1 MSSNNYSNQ
10 TAQHLGYIL
19 KRAQQ
24 SLRTRVDTQ
33 LRTMEIT
40 LPQYVVLSSVA
51 MSPGISN
58 ADLAKAAFVTP
69 QTMQGI
75 LSTLEKR
82 NLLARSQD
90 PEHGRRLMTQLTAE
104 GQITMEAARI
114 EMLKVKAM
122 MTGSISDHDIE
133 QTTQTLLKCIENLA
147 IEK

>member
-1 MSSNNYSNQ
+1 MSSDNYLNQ
-10 TAQHLGYIL
+10 TTQNLGYIL

-24 SLRTRVDTQ
+24 SLRIRVDAQ
-33 LRTMEIT
+33 LKAIEIT
-40 LPQYVVLSSVA
+40 LPQYAVLSNVA
-51 MSPGISN
+51 ISPGISN

-82 NLLARSQD
+82 NLLERSQD

-104 GQITMEAARI
+104 GKIAMETARI
-114 EMLKVKAM
+114 EMIKVEAM
-122 MTGSISDHDIE
+122 MLGSISDHDIE

>member
-1 MSSNNYSNQ
+1 MSSDNYLNQ
-10 TAQHLGYIL
+10 TTQNLGYIL

-24 SLRTRVDTQ
+24 SLRIRVDTQ
-33 LRTMEIT
+33 LKAIEIT
-40 LPQYVVLSSVA
+40 LPQYAVLSNVA
-51 MSPGISN
+51 ISPGISN

-114 EMLKVKAM
+114 EMIKVEAM
-122 MTGSISDHDIE
+122 MLDGIPAHNIE

>member
-1 MSSNNYSNQ
+1 MSSDNYSNQ
-10 TAQHLGYIL
+10 TMQNLGYIL

-33 LRTMEIT
+33 LRAMEIT

-90 PEHGRRLMTQLTAE
+90 PEHGRRLMTQLTAD
-104 GQITMEAARI
+104 GQVT
-114 EMLKVKAM
+114 VKAAEIEIVKIEKM
-122 MTGSISDHDIE
+122 MLGSISAHDIE

>member
-1 MSSNNYSNQ
+1 MSSENYVDQ
-10 TAQHLGYIL
+10 TTQNLGYIL

-24 SLRTRVDTQ
+24 SLRIRVDTQ
-33 LRTMEIT
+33 LKAVEIT
-40 LPQYVVLSSVA
+40 LPQYAVLSNVA
-51 MSPGISN
+51 ISPGISN

-82 NLLARSQD
+82 NLLERSQD
-90 PEHGRRLMTQLTAE
+90 PEHGRRLMTQLTTE
-104 GQITMEAARI
+104 GKIAMETARI
-114 EMLKVKAM
+114 EMIKVEAM
-122 MTGSISDHDIE
+122 MLGSISDHDIE

>member
-1 MSSNNYSNQ
+1 MSSDNYLNQ

-33 LRTMEIT
+33 LRAMEIT

-82 NLLARSQD
+82 KLLARSQD
-90 PEHGRRLMTQLTAE
+90 PEHGRRLMTQLTAD
-104 GQITMEAARI
+104 GQVA
-114 EMLKVKAM
+114 VKAAEIEIIKIEKVM
-122 MTGSISDHDIE
+122 VSSISAHDIE

>member
-1 MSSNNYSNQ
+1 MSSENYVDQ
-10 TAQHLGYIL
+10 TTQNLGYIL

-33 LRTMEIT
+33 LRAMEIT

-90 PEHGRRLMTQLTAE
+90 PEHGRRLMTQLTAD
-104 GQITMEAARI
+104 GQVT
-114 EMLKVKAM
+114 VKAAEIEIIKIEKM
-122 MTGSISDHDIE
+122 MVSSISAHDIE

>member
-1 MSSNNYSNQ
+1 MSSENYVDQ
-10 TAQHLGYIL
+10 TTQNLGYIL

-24 SLRTRVDTQ
+24 SLRIRVDTQ
-33 LRTMEIT
+33 LKAVEIT
-40 LPQYVVLSSVA
+40 LPQYAVLSNVA
-51 MSPGISN
+51 ISPGISN

-82 NLLARSQD
+82 NLLERSQD

-104 GQITMEAARI
+104 GKIAMETARI
-114 EMLKVKAM
+114 EMIKVEAM
-122 MTGSISDHDIE
+122 MLDSISDHDIE

>member
-1 MSSNNYSNQ
+1 MSSDNYLNQ
-10 TAQHLGYIL
+10 TTQNLGYIL

-24 SLRTRVDTQ
+24 SLRIRVDTQ
-33 LRTMEIT
+33 LKAIEIT
-40 LPQYVVLSSVA
+40 LPQYAVLSNVA
-51 MSPGISN
+51 ISPGISN

-82 NLLARSQD
+82 NLLERSKD

-114 EMLKVKAM
+114 EMLKVEAM
-122 MTGSISDHDIE
+122 MMDSISAHNIE

>member
-1 MSSNNYSNQ
+1 MSSENYVDQ
-10 TAQHLGYIL
+10 TTQNLGYIL

-24 SLRTRVDTQ
+24 SLRIRVDTQ
-33 LRTMEIT
+33 LKAVEIT
-40 LPQYVVLSSVA
+40 LPQYAVLSNVA
-51 MSPGISN
+51 ISPGISN

-82 NLLARSQD
+82 NLLERSQD

-104 GQITMEAARI
+104 GKIAMETARI
-114 EMLKVKAM
+114 EMIKVEAM
-122 MTGSISDHDIE
+122 MLGSISDHDIE

>member
-1 MSSNNYSNQ
+1 MSSDNYLNQ
-10 TAQHLGYIL
+10 TTQNLGYIL

-33 LRTMEIT
+33 LRAMEIT

-82 NLLARSQD
+82 NLLARSKD
-90 PEHGRRLMTQLTAE
+90 PEHGRRLMTKLTAE
-104 GQITMEAARI
+104 GQVA
-114 EMLKVKAM
+114 VKAAEIEITTVEAM
-122 MTGSISDHDIE
+122 MMSSISAHEIE

>member
-1 MSSNNYSNQ
+1 MSSKNYVDQPTQN
-10 TAQHLGYIL
+10 LGYIL

-24 SLRTRVDTQ
+24 SLRIRVDTQ
-33 LRTMEIT
+33 LKAVEIT
-40 LPQYVVLSSVA
+40 LPQYAVLSNVA
-51 MSPGISN
+51 ISPGISN

-82 NLLARSQD
+82 NLLERSQD

-104 GQITMEAARI
+104 GKIAMETARI
-114 EMLKVKAM
+114 EMIKVEAM
-122 MTGSISDHDIE
+122 MLDSISDHDIE

>member
-1 MSSNNYSNQ
+1 MSSDNYSNQ
-10 TAQHLGYIL
+10 TMQNLGYIL

-33 LRTMEIT
+33 LRAMEIT

-90 PEHGRRLMTQLTAE
+90 PEHGRRLMTQLTGD
-104 GQITMEAARI
+104 GQVA
-114 EMLKVKAM
+114 VKAAEIEITKIEGIM
-122 MTGSISDHDIE
+122 VSSISAHDLE

>member
-1 MSSNNYSNQ
+1 MSSENYVDQSTQN
-10 TAQHLGYIL
+10 LGYIL

-24 SLRTRVDTQ
+24 SLRIRVDTQ
-33 LRTMEIT
+33 LKAVEIT
-40 LPQYVVLSSVA
+40 LPQYAVLSNVA
-51 MSPGISN
+51 ISPGISN

-82 NLLARSQD
+82 NLLERSQD

-104 GQITMEAARI
+104 GKIAMETARI
-114 EMLKVKAM
+114 EMIKVEAM
-122 MTGSISDHDIE
+122 MLDSISDHDIE

>member
-1 MSSNNYSNQ
+1 MSSENYVDQ
-10 TAQHLGYIL
+10 TTQNLGYIL

-24 SLRTRVDTQ
+24 SLRIKVDTQ
-33 LRTMEIT
+33 LKAIEIT
-40 LPQYVVLSSVA
+40 LPQYAVLSNVA
-51 MSPGISN
+51 ISPGISN

-82 NLLARSQD
+82 NLLERLQD
-90 PEHGRRLMTQLTAE
+90 PEHGRRLMTQLTVE
-104 GQITMEAARI
+104 GKIALETARI
-114 EMLKVKAM
+114 EMIKVEAM
-122 MTGSISDHDIE
+122 MLGSISDHDIE